1 MIEKKPQIF
10 FQVYGGFIL
19 NEGSYPTED
28 PCLHDRGH
36 IERST
41 RGISADLFVS
51 IHLFDNR
58 KLNQVQVVHHVV
70 VLAIVLVRVRDMV
83 HVVLVVQSSVSR
95 HSLVPYR
102 ALAQRH
108 GRENDISVLE
118 FVVAATGGNAALGL
132 EETCFG
138 IFVSVISAV
147 WVDVAIL
154 NISSVFK
161 PDLEGT
167 RGFLVATLTLVV
179 LEFATE

>member
-1 MIEKKPQIF
+1 MVDLYQIKADTLPRTHVL
-10 FQVYGGFIL
+10 Q
-19 NEGSYPTED
+19 
-28 PCLHDRGH
+28 DRGH
-36 IERST
+36 IEGST
-41 RGISADLFVS
+41 RGILADLFVS
-51 IHLFDNR
+51 IHLLDNR
-58 KLNQVQVVHHVV
+58 KLNQVQVVHHV
-70 VLAIVLVRVRDMV
+70 IVLTIVLIRVGDMV

-95 HSLVPYR
+95 HGHVRYG

-118 FVVAATGGNAALGL
+118 FVVAAAGGNAALGL

-154 NISSVFK
+154 NVSSVFE

-179 LEFATE
+179 LEFFTE